1 MYPVTGHKPLQ
12 TINIWMG
19 LGNVGLDG
27 RLVGQRVAYIYY
39 GVLVTSSFELL
50 FGLVALRFWP
60 DLNENVD
67 GMATGGV
74 ERPVTGES
82 AIKEKKTT

>member
-1 MYPVTGHKPLQ
+1 MDGPGEC
-12 TINIWMG
+12 W
-19 LGNVGLDG
+19 VG
-27 RLVGQRVAYIYY
+27 RSVGWSEGCLHLLRCF
-39 GVLVTSSFELL
+39 GSWSFELL

-67 GMATGGV
+67 GMAIGDV